1 MSGIPTISPVSAQG
15 MLINSQYSKLYNN
28 PHFDYLSE
36 MLPKDIKDMFRWCE
50 LVYHSMPTIAN
61 GIRKLVNYPVTDFSF
76 LDAPEDIR
84 KSTKNLLNSLKMKVA
99 LLDFGNDSYVYGNV
113 FRTVYFPFKRFLVCS
128 HCQERTAIEHAKFKV
143 KGQHFHLTCRCGHTG
158 KAELHDEDIHD
169 VRLVRIVRW
178 DPKCIELRQNPITGR
193 TEYYY
198 DIPKSVVK
206 AIKAGDVAVLCDTP
220 KVFVESAL
228 RGRQVKMGNNF
239 FHARNPALSGF
250 SSGWGISPLMS
261 TLKQYMY
268 IAVLRRASEAIGMDH
283 ITPKQILFP
292 QQNGSYDPS
301 IASSLDRWNQEL
313 TSAIERWR
321 YDPNYVM
328 LAPYPT
334 GFTNIGSQGRAL
346 TPTEEVKDA
355 RLEMGLALDIPPSLI
370 MGDANIQNSAV
381 GLRILENQLTPH
393 IENLEDFANWVIDA
407 INVKFGTQYA
417 HVELVPFKL
426 ADDIM
431 NKQILAQSQ
440 GSGTVSRATLQESLN
455 LDPDRERDRI
465 REEQL
470 ADHDMQVDLQRE
482 IERRTKNISQMAQDQ
497 EQASMSGTIPRY
509 NQQEIIA
516 KAQEL
521 AMQLGQLP
529 YEQRRSA
536 LAQLQNEDYIMWSVV
551 SKQIESMREQAKTRQ
566 PQA

>member
-1 MSGIPTISPVSAQG
+1 MSGIPSISPIAGQSA
-15 MLINSQYSKLYNN
+15 LINSQYTKLYNN

-76 LDAPEDIR
+76 IDAPEEIR
-84 KSTKNLLNSLKMKVA
+84 NGTKTLLNSLKMKSA

-113 FRTVYFPFKRFLVCS
+113 FRTVYFPFKRFLVCGQ
-128 HCQERTAIEHAKFKV
+128 CGKMTAIEHAKFKIR
-143 KGQHFHLTCRCGHTG
+143 GQDFLLSCSCGHKG
-158 KAELHDEDIHD
+158 KAQMHDEDTGDI
-169 VRLVRIVRW
+169 RGVRIVRW
-178 DPKCIELRQNPITGR
+178 DPKRIELRNNPITSR
-193 TEYYY
+193 TEYFY
-198 DIPKSVVK
+198 DIPESIVK
-206 AIKAGDVAVLCDTP
+206 AIKMGDVSVLADTP
-220 KVFVESAL
+220 RVFVESAL
-228 RGRQVKMGNNF
+228 KGRQVKMGNNF
-239 FHARNPALSGF
+239 FHARNPSLSGF

-301 IASSLDRWNQEL
+301 IASSLDRWNKEL
-313 TSAIERWR
+313 TQAIERWR

-334 GFTNIGSQGRAL
+334 GFTNVGSQGRAL

-393 IENLEDFANWVIDA
+393 IESLEDFANWVIDA

-417 HVELVPFKL
+417 HVELIPFRL

-455 LDPDRERDRI
+455 LDPDRERERI

-470 ADHDMQVDLQRE
+470 ADHDMQMDLQRE
-482 IERRTKNISQMAQDQ
+482 IEKRTKNISQMAQDH
-497 EQASMSGTIPRY
+497 EQASMNGTIPRY

-521 AMQLGQLP
+521 AMQLSQLP

-536 LAQLQNEDYIMWSVV
+536 LAQLQNEDYIMWSVA
-551 SKQIESMREQAKTRQ
+551 SKQLESLRGQAQAQQ
-566 PQA
+566 PR